1 MSVSPCLF
9 GLEAFVGLTP
19 AVAINAILQ
28 RPAAEL
34 AEITHRPSDRQN
46 RVGMGIGRQAENRI
60 DLLAVSGM
68 PRRQG
73 RAETQ
78 GPRREA
84 HVLHRPIDRRAG
96 SAARVLA
103 VFEAGDD
110 PYRRLVIMIGQIFDR
125 GLLALVARGVG
136 ARGRRARGI
145 TRSDGL
151 VE

>member
-19 AVAINAILQ
+19 AVAINDILQ

-34 AEITHRPSDRQN
+34 AEITHWPSDRQD

-68 PRRQG
+68 PRRQS
-73 RAETQ
+73 RAEPQ
-78 GPRREA
+78 CPRRQA

-96 SAARVLA
+96 GAARGLA
-103 VFEAGDD
+103 GFPAGDAT
-110 PYRRLVIMIGQIFDR
+110 YLRL
-125 GLLALVARGVG
+125 L
-136 ARGRRARGI
+136 
-145 TRSDGL
+145 
-151 VE
+151 